1 MLFSRAKRSSKKS
14 DFEKYKQMRNRVVSQ
29 IHEAKSRFFKS
40 INPRDAKKFWK
51 AVKYLNKNCSQ
62 IPVLASA
69 NVSARSAGEKAE
81 MLNGFFST
89 WAVPPLS
96 PSTYSLGSDSTIF
109 EDLLCT
115 DEEIYFFLSSLD
127 TNKATGPDGISAQM
141 LKATA
146 GSIAPSVTKL
156 LNLSLSTGC
165 VPDEW
170 KR

>member
-1 MLFSRAKRSSKKS
+1 
-14 DFEKYKQMRNRVVSQ
+14 
-29 IHEAKSRFFKS
+29 
-40 INPRDAKKFWK
+40 
-51 AVKYLNKNCSQ
+51 
-62 IPVLASA
+62 
-69 NVSARSAGEKAE
+69 
-81 MLNGFFST
+81 MLNEFST
-89 WAVPPLS
+89 CFNKAVPPLS
-96 PSTYSLGSDSTIF
+96 PSTYPFGSDNTIS

-170 KR
+170 KRSSVVPIPKKSPATTPNSYRPISLLRWRSSNFAHNNP